1 MSLYTT
7 DVCSRWK
14 YSSLSKHGRK
24 KQSCPKGRYCGE
36 GVSGGCKVSTVGDN
50 RHFTSKWELPCV
62 AYPTFYSLTCRFPPE
77 TIHWS
82 WKLSPS
88 TFICQPDSTTQV
100 GSTFVFLVVTMSPG
114 SLVPPVQFSGA
125 ENDCREAGTEG
136 LTLPPDFSARVWRH
150 ISLQLWLSLHREQ
163 AGDFTAKMIDEWL
176 SVEKSQGC
184 FQENSTFKIKG
195 SYSIF
200 FSWVLFLCFF
210 FCFML
215 MFLCHNIRSFSTFS
229 YHFCTE
235 HIMPA
240 T

>member
-1 MSLYTT
+1 MSLYST

-14 YSSLSKHGRK
+14 YSSQSKHGHKNNCLPRDGIV
-24 KQSCPKGRYCGE
+24 GRGL
-36 GVSGGCKVSTVGDN
+36 VWDAKVSTVGGN
-50 RHFTSKWELPCV
+50 RHFTSEWELPCV
-62 AYPTFYSLTCRFPPE
+62 MYPAFYSLTCRFPPE

-136 LTLPPDFSARVWRH
+136 LTLPPDFSARVRRH

-176 SVEKSQGC
+176 SAEKSQGC

-195 SYSIF
+195 SYLI
-200 FSWVLFLCFF
+200 
-210 FCFML
+210 
-215 MFLCHNIRSFSTFS
+215 SFHEFYAYVSL
-229 YHFCTE
+229 
-235 HIMPA
+235 P
-240 T
+240 